1 MSEINTKSSLIDEES
16 EDLRDFQDVA
26 LLDTLKA
33 LGPMSQDEES
43 YYKNL

>member
-1 MSEINTKSSLIDEES
+1 MLAINTKYSLIDGES
-16 EDLRDFQDVA
+16 EDLRDFQDTA

-33 LGPMSQDEES
+33 LGPMSDEEDS